1 MELHS
6 YFITEIE
13 VFWPY
18 RPNGRR
24 CLCTVDQMGVDV
36 LRVDVFGVDVL
47 KLDVMPLPCFEQ
59 LGLVCC
65 IIGF

>member
-6 YFITEIE
+6 YSITEIE
-13 VFWPY
+13 VFWPN

-24 CLCTVDQMGVDV
+24 CLCTVDQMRVDV
-36 LRVDVFGVDVL
+36 LRVDVLGVDVL
-47 KLDVMPLPCFEQ
+47 KLDVMPLPRFGQ
-59 LGLVCC
+59 LGPVCC